1 MNLAALRKAEIIQ
14 TLSSIPDNQ
23 LEQVQHYLE
32 SLLVSQAVQPHDN
45 LQGIWENIGFEKLT
59 DLSVKVK
66 AIKSEMV
73 HAILARKSNALS
85 P

>member
-32 SLLVSQAVQPHDN
+32 SLLISQSVQSHDN
-45 LQGIWENIGFEKLT
+45 LQGIWANIGFEQLT
-59 DLSVKVK
+59 DLSIEIKV
-66 AIKSEMV
+66 IRREIV
-73 HAILARKSNALS
+73 HAILARKI
-85 P
+85 